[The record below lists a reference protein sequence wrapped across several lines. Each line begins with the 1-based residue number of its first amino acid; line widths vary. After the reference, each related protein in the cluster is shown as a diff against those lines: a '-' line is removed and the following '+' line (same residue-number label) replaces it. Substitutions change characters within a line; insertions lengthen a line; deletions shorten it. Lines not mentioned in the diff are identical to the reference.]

1 MLDVRIDRSDST
13 LLPDQVATA
22 PTEQPPDRQADT
34 ALDVVQA
41 GVIKEAK
48 RRQRRRRAVT
58 ALVLLVAGLVA
69 VVVLPGGKEPG
80 GSSRRLGQQPSAL
93 LALDPSAL
101 FSQDPYMGVACGVAN
116 SIACDRI
123 GLTVWLRHPAQAVV
137 AIVGGRSFRLD
148 DPAWSGPAI
157 HGVRNQFAGFLQPAG
172 ITTRLGVSTQQGTHW
187 DGSSGPSPLTM
198 LTIMR
203 RGQPPIQAWI
213 NVSLQAGW
221 G

>member
-1 MLDVRIDRSDST
+1 MLDVQIDRSDPT
-13 LLPDQVATA
+13 LVHH
-22 PTEQPPDRQADT
+22 QAAAAMD
-34 ALDVVQA
+34 AVQA

-58 ALVLLVAGLVA
+58 TLVLLVTGLVA
-69 VVVLPGGKEPG
+69 VVVLPGGDQPG
-80 GSSRRLGQQPSAL
+80 RSRRSLGQQPTAL

-101 FSQDPYMGVACGVAN
+101 FSQDPYMGVACGIPN

-137 AIVGGRSFRLD
+137 ATVGGRSFRLD

-157 HGVRNQFAGFLQPAG
+157 HGERKQFAGFLQRAG
-172 ITTRLGVSTQQGTHW
+172 ITTGLGVSTQQGTDW
-187 DGSSGPSPLTM
+187 EGSDGPSPLTM
-198 LTIMR
+198 LQIMR
-203 RGQPPIQAWI
+203 RGQPPVQAWI
-213 NVSLQAGW
+213 DVFLHAGW